1 LSEVG
6 IAEAHV
12 AGELLKENDVL
23 PDVVFTS
30 VLTRSI
36 QTTNIVLGELKR
48 EWLPTIR
55 DWRLNERHYGALQ
68 GRDKA
73 EMAALHGEAQVKIW
87 RRSFD
92 VAPPPLPETEK
103 IDECYAAL
111 NIDAALLPRSESL
124 KDCATRVKA
133 VWSEAIEP
141 ALRSG
146 KRVLVSAHGNSLR
159 ALVMTLDGMTEAEI
173 AELNIPTAAPLIY
186 ELDEELR
193 PIRHYYLGDAEAI
206 AAKVAA
212 VAAQGSAIAVK
223 AQ

>member
-1 LSEVG
+1 M
-6 IAEAHV
+6 
-12 AGELLKENDVL
+12 L

-68 GRDKA
+68 GLDKA
-73 EMAALHGEAQVKIW
+73 ETAALHGEAQVKLW

-92 VAPPPLPETEK
+92 VAPPPLLETEK

-111 NIDAALLPRSESL
+111 GIDAALLPRSESL
-124 KDCATRVKA
+124 KDCVVRVQA
-133 VWSEAIEP
+133 VWSEAIAP

-173 AELNIPTAAPLIY
+173 AEVNIPTAVPLIY
-186 ELDEELR
+186 ELDEETRR

-206 AAKVAA
+206 AAKAAA
-212 VAAQGSAIAVK
+212 VASQGSAAAVK
-223 AQ
+223 AAQ